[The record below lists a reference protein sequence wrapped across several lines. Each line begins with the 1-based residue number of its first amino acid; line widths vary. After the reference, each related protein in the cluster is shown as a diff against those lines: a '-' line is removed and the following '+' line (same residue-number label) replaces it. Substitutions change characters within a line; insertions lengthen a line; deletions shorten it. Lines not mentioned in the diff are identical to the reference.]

1 MKKSKKVFAMNDDYG
16 AGDGLLSLDYALSE
30 AGQEDAAAA
39 AEATVGR
46 DLTAQV
52 DEVVRGLS
60 GARVGGQVYLI
71 DVRQLEPYP
80 DQPFRQY
87 PPDKLQE
94 LAEDI
99 GRVGVL
105 SPILTRRRGNRLQ
118 ILAGHN
124 RWTAAKMAGL
134 THVPV
139 MVLEADDDQ
148 AILVLT
154 STNLRQREQLLPSEK
169 AYAYKLQMDALK
181 RQGQRMGGERTS
193 TYITRQTGES
203 RMQIHRFVRLT
214 ELVPELLDLLDR
226 GKITITPAVA
236 VSYLLEQDQKTVY
249 RYLREHG
256 GSLTIDR
263 ANRLK
268 NLAAEHQ
275 GALGPLPIQEVLG
288 RGRDRAPLREEE
300 QLRGEGS
307 TVVGDEVRIPFE
319 RLRRYLPEGI
329 SAADAEMVILEA
341 LRVYAGR

>member
-1 MKKSKKVFAMNDDYG
+1 MKKNKKSFSMNDDYG
-16 AGDGLLSLDYALSE
+16 AVDELPALEYELSDD
-30 AGQEDAAAA
+30 GQER
-39 AEATVGR
+39 ATAGTPGGR

-52 DEVVRGLS
+52 DEVVQGLS

-105 SPILTRRRGNRLQ
+105 SPILTRRHGNRLQ

-124 RWTAAKMAGL
+124 RWVAAKMAGL
-134 THVPV
+134 SHVPV
-139 MVLEADDDQ
+139 MVLEADEDQ

-154 STNLRQREQLLPSEK
+154 STNLRQREQLAPSEK
-169 AYAYKLQMDALK
+169 AYAYKMQMDALK
-181 RQGQRMGGERTS
+181 RQGQRSGEEYS
-193 TYITRQTGES
+193 ASSYITRQTGDS
-203 RMQIHRFVRLT
+203 RMQIHRYVRLT

-226 GKITITPAVA
+226 GKISMTPAVA
-236 VSYLLEQDQKTVY
+236 VSHLQPQDQKTVY

-256 GSLTIDR
+256 GSLTIEK

-268 NLAAEHQ
+268 GLVAEHG
-275 GALGPLPIQEVLG
+275 GALGLLPIQEVLA
-288 RGRDRAPLREEE
+288 RKREKEKPREES
-300 QLRGEGS
+300 S
-307 TVVGDEVRIPFE
+307 TAVREEIRIPFD
-319 RLRRYLPEGI
+319 RVRAYLPEGI
-329 SAADAEMVILEA
+329 LTEDAVEVIVEVV
-341 LRVYAGR
+341 RRWRER